1 MYRSQEMRKLLIS
14 IQSLSLHLLRALQCT
29 PVGLEEKVLPS
40 SILLAGNFETQ
51 EQQAAVIYSQQ
62 KAMDQVTG
70 RANGIYT
77 QCIPCDPLQSLT
89 WKFYTFGGCR
99 PFSGGGGGSNKP
111 NQLTC

>member
-40 SILLAGNFETQ
+40 SILLAGNFETR

-89 WKFYTFGGCR
+89 
-99 PFSGGGGGSNKP
+99 
-111 NQLTC
+111 